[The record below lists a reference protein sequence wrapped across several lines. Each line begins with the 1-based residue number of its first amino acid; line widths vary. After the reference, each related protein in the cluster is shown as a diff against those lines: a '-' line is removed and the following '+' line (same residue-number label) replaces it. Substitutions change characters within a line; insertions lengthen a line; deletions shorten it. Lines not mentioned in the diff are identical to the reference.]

1 MIRVG
6 FIGTVSKE
14 WMGGLNYFKNLF
26 FALKSFA
33 NKDVE
38 SIVFVGKR
46 TNTEIIKMFK
56 NLYAKSIKV

>member
-6 FIGTVSKE
+6 FIGTLSKE

-46 TNTEIIKMFK
+46 TNI
-56 NLYAKSIKV
+56 